1 MKRLLSLLA
10 LTLLTACATPAK
22 NESISSFEA
31 DFKTVFNASM
41 SALKDRKFNIKN
53 FDWNSGEI
61 DAYLKYQEKDIQK
74 EISTTVALEQ
84 QGKSVKVRM
93 INKQAEN
100 SGNISTSDLNA
111 TENAF
116 FDSLNKALG
125 IKTKK

>member
-10 LTLLTACATPAK
+10 LTLLTACATSAK
-22 NESISSFEA
+22 NESISSFDA

-41 SALKDRKFNIKN
+41 SALKDRKFTIKN

-61 DAYLKYQEKDIQK
+61 DAYLKYQEKDLQK
-74 EISTTVALEQ
+74 EIRTTVALEQ

-100 SGNISTSDLNA
+100 SANISNSDLNS

-116 FDSLNKALG
+116 FDALNKQLG
-125 IKTKK
+125 VKQKK

>member
-10 LTLLTACATPAK
+10 LTLLTACATSAK
-22 NESISSFEA
+22 NESISSFDA

-41 SALKDRKFNIKN
+41 SALKDRKFTIKN

-61 DAYLKYQEKDIQK
+61 DAYIKYQEKDVQK
-74 EISTTVALEQ
+74 EIRTTVALEQ

-100 SGNISTSDLNA
+100 SGNISNSDLNA

-116 FDSLNKALG
+116 FDALNKQLG
-125 IKTKK
+125 VKQKK

>member
-10 LTLLTACATPAK
+10 LTLLTACATSAK
-22 NESISSFEA
+22 NESISSFDA

-41 SALKDRKFNIKN
+41 SALKDRKFTIKN

-61 DAYLKYQEKDIQK
+61 DAYLKYQEKDLQK
-74 EISTTVALEQ
+74 EIRTTVALEQ

-100 SGNISTSDLNA
+100 SANISNSDLNA
-111 TENAF
+111 SENAF
-116 FDSLNKALG
+116 FDALNKQLG
-125 IKTKK
+125 VKQKK

>member
-10 LTLLTACATPAK
+10 LTLLTACATSAK
-22 NESISSFEA
+22 NESISSFDA

-41 SALKDRKFNIKN
+41 SALKDRKFTIKN

-61 DAYLKYQEKDIQK
+61 DAYLKYQEKDLQK
-74 EISTTVALEQ
+74 EIRTTVALEQ

-100 SGNISTSDLNA
+100 SANISNSDLNA

-116 FDSLNKALG
+116 FDALNKQLG
-125 IKTKK
+125 IKQKK

>member
-10 LTLLTACATPAK
+10 LSLVTACTTPAK
-22 NESISSFEA
+22 NESISSFDA

-41 SALKDRKFNIKN
+41 SALKDRKFTIKN
-53 FDWNSGEI
+53 YDWNSGEI

-74 EISTTVALEQ
+74 EIRTTVALEQ
-84 QGKSVKVRM
+84 QGNSVKVRM

-100 SGNISTSDLNA
+100 SGNISVSDLNA

>member
-1 MKRLLSLLA
+1 MKKLFSLLLLS
-10 LTLLTACATPAK
+10 LLTACATPAK
-22 NESISSFEA
+22 NESISSFDA

-41 SALKDRKFNIKN
+41 SALKDRKFTIKN

-74 EISTTVALEQ
+74 EIRTTVALEQ

-116 FDSLNKALG
+116 FDALNNALG
-125 IKTKK
+125 VKTKK

>member
-1 MKRLLSLLA
+1 MIDSNQF
-10 LTLLTACATPAK
+10 T
-22 NESISSFEA
+22 
-31 DFKTVFNASM
+31 
-41 SALKDRKFNIKN
+41 IKN

-74 EISTTVALEQ
+74 EIRTTVALEQ

-100 SGNISTSDLNA
+100 SGNISNSDLNA

-116 FDSLNKALG
+116 FDSLNKQLG
-125 IKTKK
+125 VKQKK